1 MQLTPF
7 LSQIDSIY
15 KNANMSSSFDG
26 SRVIGFRSVAHCSH
40 VVLLCSIICTLFMH
54 LLKLLSHCKKKT
66 IFFLSREG
74 GYVSVKLQFN
84 EGDINNLD
92 VIIQFLRE
100 GGGDLLTDKVY
111 LKLGKIGRWIDL
123 ISSAK
128 MVAQNRE
135 WKMQLFNLYLYLPM
149 TAYSPV
155 EIVSSLLLGLP
166 ETKQSTTM
174 TYFYQKT
181 RGKTSW
187 YLLVHTYISIYI
199 NKLYLVLNQNTS
211 ISELT
216 ALIIIITS

>member
-1 MQLTPF
+1 
-7 LSQIDSIY
+7 
-15 KNANMSSSFDG
+15 
-26 SRVIGFRSVAHCSH
+26 
-40 VVLLCSIICTLFMH
+40 
-54 LLKLLSHCKKKT
+54 
-66 IFFLSREG
+66 
-74 GYVSVKLQFN
+74 
-84 EGDINNLD
+84 
-92 VIIQFLRE
+92 
-100 GGGDLLTDKVY
+100 
-111 LKLGKIGRWIDL
+111 
-123 ISSAK
+123 
-128 MVAQNRE
+128 
-135 WKMQLFNLYLYLPM
+135 MQLFNLYLYLPM

-181 RGKTSW
+181 RGKTNW

>member
-26 SRVIGFRSVAHCSH
+26 SRIIGFRSVAHCSH

-54 LLKLLSHCKKKT
+54 LLKLLSHCKKKN

-111 LKLGKIGRWIDL
+111 LKLGKIGR
-123 ISSAK
+123 
-128 MVAQNRE
+128 
-135 WKMQLFNLYLYLPM
+135 
-149 TAYSPV
+149 
-155 EIVSSLLLGLP
+155 
-166 ETKQSTTM
+166 
-174 TYFYQKT
+174 
-181 RGKTSW
+181 
-187 YLLVHTYISIYI
+187 
-199 NKLYLVLNQNTS
+199 
-211 ISELT
+211 
-216 ALIIIITS
+216 